1 MEMTNKYYN
10 QDIKDRF
17 LEHIDLAKYPPRWFE
32 RVFEKS
38 ILLETEK
45 QRDLY
50 DFSTTELLEF
60 YKWMDIGNIA
70 SLVVLNANLGV
81 YTEWALSEN
90 LIADNQTHPREITVE
105 LLNTCVS
112 KARINNS
119 ILPFETLK
127 HIRFANAQDGFVLW
141 CLFEGIKGKE
151 FEDILNIE
159 LGDIDVQN
167 KTVKLHSGR
176 TIKVSDEFIYMAI
189 RADAEDEY
197 IGLSNESQSVT
208 FKLIPSDKIFKQKH
222 QSRGVD
228 LRRAVYSTV
237 SRSTRCIPGLNSEQN
252 AKSIRDSGLIHYLN
266 ERAKS
271 LGMSTAKMLY
281 DELENHS
288 GVCQDI
294 IDKYT
299 FNMNTLKRWVIMY
312 EDYLHDC

>member
-1 MEMTNKYYN
+1 MEMTNKYFN
-10 QDIKDRF
+10 QETKDRF
-17 LEHIDLAKYPPRWFE
+17 LNHIDLSKYPPRWYE
-32 RVFEKS
+32 RVFEKAS
-38 ILLETEK
+38 LLESDK
-45 QRDLY
+45 GRDLY
-50 DFSTTELLEF
+50 DFSTMELLEF
-60 YKWMDIGNIA
+60 YKWLDIGNIA
-70 SLVVLNANLGV
+70 SLVVLNSNLGV

-90 LIADNQTHPREITVE
+90 LIADNQTHPREITLEV
-105 LLNTCVS
+105 LNTCVS

-119 ILPFETLK
+119 ILTFETLK
-127 HIRFANAQDGFVLW
+127 NIRFVNAQDGFVLW

-167 KTVKLHSGR
+167 KTVKLYSGR

-189 RADAEDEY
+189 RADVEDEY
-197 IGLSNESQSVT
+197 VGFATGNQNVT

-222 QSRGVD
+222 QSRGID

-237 SRSTRCIPGLNSEQN
+237 SRSTRSIPGLNSEQN
-252 AKSIRDSGLIHYLN
+252 AKSIRDSGFIHYLN

-271 LGMSTAKMLY
+271 LETPTVKMLY

-288 GVCQDI
+288 GVCKDI
-294 IDKYT
+294 IDKYS
-299 FNMNTLKRWVIMY
+299 FNMNTLKRWAIMY